1 MWIDGLFYENFCFY
15 ICLRMRNSQ
24 IILKKLL
31 TRKLTTLLLIGLSVA
46 AFATLGDGKSKGKKS
61 TLLGSRPSIT
71 PGKFSL
77 KSGYQYRGSQIINQQ
92 KDKNSFTRNSLVTY
106 QKGNM
111 TYILPVK
118 TVIPQKIKI
127 TVGIPQL
134 SRN

>member
-1 MWIDGLFYENFCFY
+1 MDGWFYENFCFY
-15 ICLRMRNSQ
+15 ICLRMKNSQ
-24 IILKKLL
+24 TIFKKIL
-31 TRKLTTLLLIGLSVA
+31 TRKLTTLFLIGLSVA

-61 TLLGSRPSIT
+61 LLLSSKPTIT

-106 QKGNM
+106 QKGNI
-111 TYILPVK
+111 TYVMPLK
-118 TVIPQKIKI
+118 TIVPQKIKL

-134 SRN
+134 NK

>member
-1 MWIDGLFYENFCFY
+1 LFYENFCFY
-15 ICLRMRNSQ
+15 ICLRMKNSQ

-31 TRKLTTLLLIGLSVA
+31 TRKLTTLLLIGLSVT
-46 AFATLGDGKSKGKKS
+46 AFAIVGDGKSKGKRS
-61 TLLGSRPSIT
+61 SLINSRPTIT

-77 KSGYQYRGSQIINQQ
+77 RSGYQYRGSQIINQQ

-134 SRN
+134 NRN

>member
-1 MWIDGLFYENFCFY
+1 MDGWFYENFCFY
-15 ICLRMRNSQ
+15 ICLRMKNSET
-24 IILKKLL
+24 IFKKVL
-31 TRKLTTLLLIGLSVA
+31 TRKLATLFLIGLSLA

-61 TLLGSRPSIT
+61 SLLSSKPSIT

-111 TYILPVK
+111 TYVLPLK
-118 TVIPQKIKI
+118 TIVPQKIKL

-134 SRN
+134 NR

>member
-1 MWIDGLFYENFCFY
+1 MNIFVFIFAY
-15 ICLRMRNSQ
+15 RMKTNQ
-24 IILKKLL
+24 TIFKLVL
-31 TRKLTTLLLIGLSVA
+31 ARKLATLFLIGLSFA
-46 AFATLGDGKSKGKKS
+46 AFATLGDGKSKGKRS
-61 TLLGSRPSIT
+61 SLLNSKPTIT

-77 KSGYQYRGSQIINQQ
+77 KSGYQYRGSQILNQQ

-134 SRN
+134 TKN

>member
-1 MWIDGLFYENFCFY
+1 
-15 ICLRMRNSQ
+15 MRNYQ
-24 IILKKLL
+24 IILKELL
-31 TRKLTTLLLIGLSVA
+31 TRKLATLLLIGLSVT
-46 AFATLGDGKSKGKKS
+46 AFAIVGDGKSKGKRS
-61 TLLGSRPSIT
+61 SLLSSRPTIT

-118 TVIPQKIKI
+118 TVVPQRIKI

>member
-1 MWIDGLFYENFCFY
+1 MKNY
-15 ICLRMRNSQ
+15 R

-31 TRKLTTLLLIGLSVA
+31 TRKLTTLLLIALSFT
-46 AFATLGDGKSKGKKS
+46 AFAMVGDGKSKGKKS
-61 TLLGSRPSIT
+61 SVLSSKPTIT

-111 TYILPVK
+111 TYVLPLK
-118 TVIPQKIKI
+118 TVVPQKIKL

-134 SRN
+134 NK

>member
-1 MWIDGLFYENFCFY
+1 MNIFVFIFAY
-15 ICLRMRNSQ
+15 RMKTNQ
-24 IILKKLL
+24 NILKLVL
-31 TRKLTTLLLIGLSVA
+31 ARKIATLFLIGLSFA

-61 TLLGSRPSIT
+61 SLLSSKPTIT

-77 KSGYQYRGSQIINQQ
+77 KSGYQYRGSQILNQQ

-118 TVIPQKIKI
+118 TVIPRKVKI

>member
-1 MWIDGLFYENFCFY
+1 MDGWFYENFCFY
-15 ICLRMRNSQ
+15 ICLRMKNSQ
-24 IILKKLL
+24 TIFKKIL
-31 TRKLTTLLLIGLSVA
+31 TRKLTTLFLIGLSVA

-61 TLLGSRPSIT
+61 SLLSSKPTIT

-106 QKGNM
+106 QKGNI
-111 TYILPVK
+111 TYVMPLK
-118 TVIPQKIKI
+118 TIVPQKIKL

-134 SRN
+134 NK